1 MTKKVP
7 ACTVLLSTEHYEE
20 DNKLVEDKA
29 VSTTQVDESV
39 ASLLLHPEKK
49 KNYGAIIFSFIFRI
63 QALTP
68 DTPESPS

>member
-49 KNYGAIIFSFIFRI
+49 KIMVLLFFPFFFSYSS
-63 QALTP
+63 P
-68 DTPESPS
+68 DT

>member
-1 MTKKVP
+1 M
-7 ACTVLLSTEHYEE
+7 STEHYEE

-49 KNYGAIIFSFIFRI
+49 NYGAIIFSFIFHI

-68 DTPESPS
+68 DT

>member
-39 ASLLLHPEKK
+39 ASLLLHPEIKK
-49 KNYGAIIFSFIFRI
+49 KLWCYYFFLYFSYSS
-63 QALTP
+63 P
-68 DTPESPS
+68 DT

>member
-7 ACTVLLSTEHYEE
+7 ACTVLWSTEHYEE

-49 KNYGAIIFSFIFRI
+49 KLWCYYFFLYFSYSS
-63 QALTP
+63 P
-68 DTPESPS
+68 DT

>member
-7 ACTVLLSTEHYEE
+7 ACTVLWSTEHYEE

-49 KNYGAIIFSFIFRI
+49 KIMVLLFFPLFFIFK
-63 QALTP
+63 P
-68 DTPESPS
+68 